1 MYDATKV
8 DFFCSTKDK
17 TPTINQSFVVYE
29 FVCPGCSANY
39 VGKTERTS
47 YERNVEHGWN
57 DKDSVINIHFNES
70 NGVQHMFNIAKLTPL
85 LFSDSLVN
93 EVHDRRTSHI
103 NLVQMN
109 KRIIDRLKNWNIL
122 LFKEAIK
129 ILKKRF
135 WTLV

>member
-1 MYDATKV
+1 
-8 DFFCSTKDK
+8 
-17 TPTINQSFVVYE
+17 
-29 FVCPGCSANY
+29 
-39 VGKTERTS
+39 
-47 YERNVEHGWN
+47 
-57 DKDSVINIHFNES
+57 
-70 NGVQHMFNIAKLTPL
+70 MFNIANLTPL

-129 ILKKRF
+129 IKKKRF
-135 WTLV
+135 

>member
-1 MYDATKV
+1 M
-8 DFFCSTKDK
+8 
-17 TPTINQSFVVYE
+17 YE

-39 VGKTERTS
+39 VGKTERTL
-47 YERNVEHGWN
+47 YERNVEHVWN
-57 DKDSVINIHFNES
+57 DKDNVINIHFNES

-103 NLVQMN
+103 NLVHMN
-109 KRIIDRLKNWNIL
+109 KRIINRHKNWNIL

-129 ILKKRF
+129 IKKKRF
-135 WTLV
+135 